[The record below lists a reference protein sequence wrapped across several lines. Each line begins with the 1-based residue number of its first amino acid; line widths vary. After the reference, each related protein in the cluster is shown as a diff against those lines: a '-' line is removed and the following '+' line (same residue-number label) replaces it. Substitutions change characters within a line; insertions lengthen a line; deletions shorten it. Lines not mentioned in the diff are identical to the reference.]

1 MPATLFES
9 IIKGGGYGSSG
20 YPQNLDRRIR
30 DDGCKIGGGFLYLS
44 RTGIRKEKFY
54 DESQVGIRLII
65 ALAAKGK

>member
-1 MPATLFES
+1 MEVQDIHKIL
-9 IIKGGGYGSSG
+9 IVGSG
-20 YPQNLDRRIR
+20 PT
-30 DDGCKIGGGFLYLS
+30 GCKIGGGFLYLS